1 MSSKVRGFSGVFL
14 EKDGKTLKSPM
25 KGAKQV
31 LTVPIHLVVQ
41 AVKMMRAPNHIPILS
56 KSSELSIEY
65 MIYEDTLNSGNQ

>member
-25 KGAKQV
+25 KGTKQV

-41 AVKMMRAPNHIPILS
+41 AVKMMRPPNNIPILS
-56 KSSELSIEY
+56 KSAELSIEY
-65 MIYEDTLNSGNQ
+65 MIYEDTLNSGN

>member
-25 KGAKQV
+25 KGAKQM

-41 AVKMMRAPNHIPILS
+41 AVRMMRMPNNIPILS
-56 KSSELSIEY
+56 KSAELSIEY
-65 MIYEDTLNSGNQ
+65 MIYADTLNSDNQ